1 MGVVKNIGKDLKL
14 KKCLPLRI
22 YIGGWSFAFFVS
34 VGILAI
40 GIIEKTE
47 KTTSQIPEEDQTK
60 KKIALVLTII
70 GAILLF
76 ISGWRLFVLVV
87 KYFNLCTEMFFGELL
102 VRLMFD

>member
-1 MGVVKNIGKDLKL
+1 MVLQQISKELKL

-22 YIGGWSFAFFVS
+22 YIGGWTFAFFVS

-40 GIIEKTE
+40 GIIQKTE
-47 KTTSQIPEEDQTK
+47 KTSTQIPEEDQTK

-76 ISGWRLFVLVV
+76 ISGWRLFVLVG
-87 KYFNLCTEMFFGELL
+87 KYFDMCPEMFFGELL
-102 VRLMFD
+102 ARIVFD

>member
-1 MGVVKNIGKDLKL
+1 MVLQKISKELKL

-22 YIGGWSFAFFVS
+22 YIGGWTFAFFVS

-40 GIIEKTE
+40 GIIQKTE
-47 KTTSQIPEEDQTK
+47 KTSTQIPEEDQTK

-76 ISGWRLFVLVV
+76 ISGWRLFVLVG
-87 KYFNLCTEMFFGELL
+87 KYFDMCPEMFFGELL
-102 VRLMFD
+102 ARIVFD

>member
-1 MGVVKNIGKDLKL
+1 MGAIKQIGKELKL

-22 YIGGWSFAFFVS
+22 YIGGWTFAFFVS

-40 GIIEKTE
+40 GIIQKTE

-76 ISGWRLFVLVV
+76 ISGWRLFVLVG
-87 KYFNLCTEMFFGELL
+87 KYFDMCPEMFFGELL
-102 VRLMFD
+102 ARIVFD